1 MQRVASADRG
11 AFDELYRA
19 TSAALFGMVLRINRD
34 RGHAEEVLQE
44 IYITVWRQAPSFDAA
59 HGKVLTWLTTI
70 ARHRAIDSLRRRAA
84 QPATISR
91 FGGIDGGSDGGEG
104 ERDLLDHLPSEQP
117 SPLDLLDD
125 ANRAHALER
134 CMSQLSGEQRSE
146 PGPGVLPGPVAYRG
160 RGAHEPAAGHGEEL
174 GAARAAEP
182 ARLPGPGDRTARDHG
197 QGGLMDYGHPE
208 RAERLAADY
217 AVGTLRGGARRRF
230 ERLLPAHPALA
241 AATATWAARLQLLA
255 EQVGAVDPPP
265 SVWATIQ
272 MRLFGASEGES
283 VSTQPSTSASAV
295 PTATA
300 TPTDARSAAANDRRG
315 ALRFWRGL
323 SAVALAASVVLAV
336 IVARPVPEAA
346 PIVVVL
352 RSTPEGV
359 ELVKTGFVASVSADG
374 RALVLKPLAP
384 VVIDAAHALEL
395 WAVPK
400 AGAPRSLGLIAAGDV
415 PTTVT
420 RANLLADTQAFA
432 VSLEPSGGSRSGKPT
447 GPIVS
452 AGGI

>member
-1 MQRVASADRG
+1 
-11 AFDELYRA
+11 
-19 TSAALFGMVLRINRD
+19 
-34 RGHAEEVLQE
+34 
-44 IYITVWRQAPSFDAA
+44 
-59 HGKVLTWLTTI
+59 
-70 ARHRAIDSLRRRAA
+70 
-84 QPATISR
+84 
-91 FGGIDGGSDGGEG
+91 
-104 ERDLLDHLPSEQP
+104 
-117 SPLDLLDD
+117 
-125 ANRAHALER
+125 
-134 CMSQLSGEQRSE
+134 
-146 PGPGVLPGPVAYRG
+146 
-160 RGAHEPAAGHGEEL
+160 
-174 GAARAAEP
+174 
-182 ARLPGPGDRTARDHG
+182 
-197 QGGLMDYGHPE
+197 MDYGHPE

-241 AATATWAARLQLLA
+241 AATAAWSARLQLLA
-255 EQVGAVDPPP
+255 GQVAPVEPPP
-265 SVWATIQ
+265 HVWTTIQ
-272 MRLFGASEGES
+272 TRLFGA
-283 VSTQPSTSASAV
+283 VADAAASTRASTATSTATSTS
-295 PTATA
+295 PME
-300 TPTDARSAAANDRRG
+300 ARSTVGDRPG

-346 PIVVVL
+346 PVVVVL

-420 RANLLADTQAFA
+420 RANLLDDTQAFA
-432 VSLEPSGGSRSGKPT
+432 VSLEPSGGSRTGKPT

>member
-1 MQRVASADRG
+1 
-11 AFDELYRA
+11 
-19 TSAALFGMVLRINRD
+19 
-34 RGHAEEVLQE
+34 
-44 IYITVWRQAPSFDAA
+44 
-59 HGKVLTWLTTI
+59 
-70 ARHRAIDSLRRRAA
+70 
-84 QPATISR
+84 
-91 FGGIDGGSDGGEG
+91 
-104 ERDLLDHLPSEQP
+104 
-117 SPLDLLDD
+117 
-125 ANRAHALER
+125 
-134 CMSQLSGEQRSE
+134 
-146 PGPGVLPGPVAYRG
+146 
-160 RGAHEPAAGHGEEL
+160 
-174 GAARAAEP
+174 
-182 ARLPGPGDRTARDHG
+182 
-197 QGGLMDYGHPE
+197 MDYGHPE

-230 ERLLPAHPALA
+230 EKLLPAHPALA
-241 AATATWAARLQLLA
+241 AATATWTARLQLLA
-255 EQVGAVDPPP
+255 GQVAAVEPPA

-272 MRLFGASEGES
+272 MRLFGASDS
-283 VSTQPSTSASAV
+283 APSSTQSSTSTL
-295 PTATA
+295 P
-300 TPTDARSAAANDRRG
+300 TPTPTQTSATTDVRPAANDRPG

-336 IVARPVPEAA
+336 MVARPVPEAA

-420 RANLLADTQAFA
+420 RANLLDDTQAFA
-432 VSLEPSGGSRSGKPT
+432 VSLEPSGGSRTGKPT

>member
-1 MQRVASADRG
+1 
-11 AFDELYRA
+11 
-19 TSAALFGMVLRINRD
+19 
-34 RGHAEEVLQE
+34 
-44 IYITVWRQAPSFDAA
+44 
-59 HGKVLTWLTTI
+59 
-70 ARHRAIDSLRRRAA
+70 
-84 QPATISR
+84 
-91 FGGIDGGSDGGEG
+91 
-104 ERDLLDHLPSEQP
+104 
-117 SPLDLLDD
+117 
-125 ANRAHALER
+125 
-134 CMSQLSGEQRSE
+134 
-146 PGPGVLPGPVAYRG
+146 
-160 RGAHEPAAGHGEEL
+160 
-174 GAARAAEP
+174 
-182 ARLPGPGDRTARDHG
+182 
-197 QGGLMDYGHPE
+197 MDYGHPE

-230 ERLLPAHPALA
+230 EKLLPAHPALA

-255 EQVGAVDPPP
+255 AQVAAVEPPP

-272 MRLFGASEGES
+272 TRLFGSSEGAS
-283 VSTQPSTSASAV
+283 ATTQPSTSTSTL
-295 PTATA
+295 PTARSTA
-300 TPTDARSAAANDRRG
+300 TSTDERPAASDRRG

-352 RSTPEGV
+352 HSTPEGV

-384 VVIDAAHALEL
+384 VVVDAAHALEL

-420 RANLLADTQAFA
+420 RANLLADTHAFA
-432 VSLEPSGGSRSGKPT
+432 VSLEPRGGSRTGKPT

>member
-1 MQRVASADRG
+1 
-11 AFDELYRA
+11 
-19 TSAALFGMVLRINRD
+19 
-34 RGHAEEVLQE
+34 
-44 IYITVWRQAPSFDAA
+44 
-59 HGKVLTWLTTI
+59 
-70 ARHRAIDSLRRRAA
+70 
-84 QPATISR
+84 
-91 FGGIDGGSDGGEG
+91 
-104 ERDLLDHLPSEQP
+104 
-117 SPLDLLDD
+117 
-125 ANRAHALER
+125 
-134 CMSQLSGEQRSE
+134 
-146 PGPGVLPGPVAYRG
+146 
-160 RGAHEPAAGHGEEL
+160 
-174 GAARAAEP
+174 
-182 ARLPGPGDRTARDHG
+182 
-197 QGGLMDYGHPE
+197 MDYGHPE

-230 ERLLPAHPALA
+230 EKLLPAHPALA
-241 AATATWAARLQLLA
+241 AATATWTARLQLLA
-255 EQVGAVDPPP
+255 GQVAAVEPPA

-272 MRLFGASEGES
+272 MRLFGASD
-283 VSTQPSTSASAV
+283 TP
-295 PTATA
+295 
-300 TPTDARSAAANDRRG
+300 PTDARPAANDRPG

-323 SAVALAASVVLAV
+323 SAVALAASVVLTV

-400 AGAPRSLGLIAAGDV
+400 ASAPRSLGLIAAGDV

-420 RANLLADTQAFA
+420 RANLLDDTQAFA
-432 VSLEPSGGSRSGKPT
+432 VSLEPSGGSRTGKPT

>member
-1 MQRVASADRG
+1 
-11 AFDELYRA
+11 
-19 TSAALFGMVLRINRD
+19 
-34 RGHAEEVLQE
+34 
-44 IYITVWRQAPSFDAA
+44 
-59 HGKVLTWLTTI
+59 
-70 ARHRAIDSLRRRAA
+70 
-84 QPATISR
+84 
-91 FGGIDGGSDGGEG
+91 
-104 ERDLLDHLPSEQP
+104 
-117 SPLDLLDD
+117 
-125 ANRAHALER
+125 
-134 CMSQLSGEQRSE
+134 
-146 PGPGVLPGPVAYRG
+146 
-160 RGAHEPAAGHGEEL
+160 
-174 GAARAAEP
+174 
-182 ARLPGPGDRTARDHG
+182 
-197 QGGLMDYGHPE
+197 MDYGHPE

-230 ERLLPAHPALA
+230 EKLLPAHPALA
-241 AATATWAARLQLLA
+241 AATATWTARLQLLA
-255 EQVGAVDPPP
+255 GQVAAVEPPA

-272 MRLFGASEGES
+272 MRLFGASDS
-283 VSTQPSTSASAV
+283 ALSSTQPSATTSTSTSTL
-295 PTATA
+295 PTSTSTSTS
-300 TPTDARSAAANDRRG
+300 TPTSVSTDARPAANDRAG
-315 ALRFWRGL
+315 ALWFWRGL

-384 VVIDAAHALEL
+384 VVIDASQALEL

-420 RANLLADTQAFA
+420 RANLLTDTQAFA
-432 VSLEPSGGSRSGKPT
+432 VSLEPSGGSRTGKPT

>member
-1 MQRVASADRG
+1 
-11 AFDELYRA
+11 
-19 TSAALFGMVLRINRD
+19 
-34 RGHAEEVLQE
+34 
-44 IYITVWRQAPSFDAA
+44 
-59 HGKVLTWLTTI
+59 
-70 ARHRAIDSLRRRAA
+70 
-84 QPATISR
+84 
-91 FGGIDGGSDGGEG
+91 
-104 ERDLLDHLPSEQP
+104 
-117 SPLDLLDD
+117 
-125 ANRAHALER
+125 
-134 CMSQLSGEQRSE
+134 
-146 PGPGVLPGPVAYRG
+146 
-160 RGAHEPAAGHGEEL
+160 
-174 GAARAAEP
+174 
-182 ARLPGPGDRTARDHG
+182 
-197 QGGLMDYGHPE
+197 MDYGHPE

-241 AATATWAARLQLLA
+241 AATAAWAERLQLLA
-255 EQVGAVDPPP
+255 GQVAPVEPPP
-265 SVWATIQ
+265 SVWTTIQ
-272 MRLFGASEGES
+272 TRLFGATEGES
-283 VSTQPSTSASAV
+283 TSMSTPPPTSAA
-295 PTATA
+295 
-300 TPTDARSAAANDRRG
+300 DAYPSAAGRAALAG
-315 ALRFWRGL
+315 PLRFWRGL

-336 IVARPVPEAA
+336 MVARPVPEAA

-432 VSLEPSGGSRSGKPT
+432 VSLEPSGGSRTGKPT

>member
-1 MQRVASADRG
+1 
-11 AFDELYRA
+11 
-19 TSAALFGMVLRINRD
+19 
-34 RGHAEEVLQE
+34 
-44 IYITVWRQAPSFDAA
+44 
-59 HGKVLTWLTTI
+59 
-70 ARHRAIDSLRRRAA
+70 
-84 QPATISR
+84 
-91 FGGIDGGSDGGEG
+91 
-104 ERDLLDHLPSEQP
+104 
-117 SPLDLLDD
+117 
-125 ANRAHALER
+125 
-134 CMSQLSGEQRSE
+134 
-146 PGPGVLPGPVAYRG
+146 
-160 RGAHEPAAGHGEEL
+160 
-174 GAARAAEP
+174 
-182 ARLPGPGDRTARDHG
+182 
-197 QGGLMDYGHPE
+197 MDYGHPE

-230 ERLLPAHPALA
+230 EKLLPAHPALA
-241 AATATWAARLQLLA
+241 AATATWTARLQLLA
-255 EQVGAVDPPP
+255 GQVAAVEPPA

-272 MRLFGASEGES
+272 MRLFGASDS
-283 VSTQPSTSASAV
+283 PPA
-295 PTATA
+295 
-300 TPTDARSAAANDRRG
+300 DARPAANDRPG
-315 ALRFWRGL
+315 ALWFWRGL
-323 SAVALAASVVLAV
+323 SAVALAASVVLTV

-420 RANLLADTQAFA
+420 RANLLDDTQAFA
-432 VSLEPSGGSRSGKPT
+432 VSLEPSGGSRTGKPT